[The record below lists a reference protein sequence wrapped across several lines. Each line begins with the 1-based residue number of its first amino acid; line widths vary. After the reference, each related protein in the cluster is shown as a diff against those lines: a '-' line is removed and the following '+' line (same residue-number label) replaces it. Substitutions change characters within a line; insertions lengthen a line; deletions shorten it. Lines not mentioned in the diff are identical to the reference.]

1 MATLAVTSFQFS
13 HLTFNLLLHGG
24 QNDKRTTAQVHGA
37 HQGQGHQA
45 RDAGAPL
52 PARPWLPLPHKC
64 QAPARHPRHS
74 AAQVPHRH
82 LHQRLLLARAR
93 RLPLLCNAQ
102 EQHHV
107 LGKENRTQQ
116 TARCRK
122 THPTAPPRLAHNHN
136 LGVRIKTQEPPH
148 HPAGSGTDTEQNLP
162 TE

>member
-24 QNDKRTTAQVHGA
+24 QNDKRTTTQVHGK

-45 RDAGAPL
+45 RDDCAPL
-52 PARPWLPLPHKC
+52 PACPRLPLPHKC

-82 LHQRLLLARAR
+82 IHQRLLLARAR

-102 EQHHV
+102 EQHPI

-116 TARCRK
+116 TARHRK
-122 THPTAPPRLAHNHN
+122 THPTAPPRLAHNCH
-136 LGVRIKTQEPPH
+136 LGMRTPTKEQRHYPTGI
-148 HPAGSGTDTEQNLP
+148 GTDFEQDIP
-162 TE
+162 VK